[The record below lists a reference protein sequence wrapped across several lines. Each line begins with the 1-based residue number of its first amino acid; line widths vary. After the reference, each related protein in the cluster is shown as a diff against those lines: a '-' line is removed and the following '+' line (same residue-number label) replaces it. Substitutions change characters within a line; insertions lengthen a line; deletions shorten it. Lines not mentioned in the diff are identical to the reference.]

1 MKAEELHVVYH
12 TPDPDIWTENSPPKW
27 QQWLQMPEI
36 WIIFLSGCCV
46 LFLLSWY
53 ALLFFGHG
61 VRDPEKSNILLTTV
75 AAHILGGVLPGVS
88 ACSSAKGLF
97 SPWENILLNSTVSC
111 GVVCLVYGLFCLS
124 CRKLLRVP
132 WLENTFRELQNSAA
146 GQHKTWSRLG
156 IPGIFVFVWIPLFM
170 TGPVVG
176 SILGRLI
183 GLGMFVNL
191 VTVLAGSV
199 TSIIT
204 WVFFWNRVAKHLNDI
219 WLQAFSLTLVG
230 LVLLFIAVNR
240 AKAFLQA
247 ARKNRSHADH

>member
-1 MKAEELHVVYH
+1 MKADEPQIVHHEPEHDSWV
-12 TPDPDIWTENSPPKW
+12 ENDPPKW

-36 WIIFLSGCCV
+36 WIISLSGCCV
-46 LFLLSWY
+46 LFLLAWY
-53 ALLFFGHG
+53 GLLFFGHG
-61 VRDPEKSNILLTTV
+61 AHGLEKSNILLTTV

-97 SPWENILLNSTVSC
+97 SPWENILLNSTISC

-124 CRKLLRVP
+124 CRKLLRIP
-132 WLENTFRELQNSAA
+132 FLEDTFRELQDSAA
-146 GQHKTWSRLG
+146 GQRKTWSRLG
-156 IPGIFVFVWIPLFM
+156 IPGIFLFVWIPLFM
-170 TGPVVG
+170 TGPIVG

-191 VTVLAGSV
+191 ATVLAGSI

-204 WVFFWNRVAKHLNDI
+204 WVFFWNQVSKHLNDI
-219 WLQAFSLTLVG
+219 WLQVFSLTLVG
-230 LVLLFIAVNR
+230 LVLLYIVINR

-247 ARKNRSHADH
+247 ARKSRSQDEH